1 MGMRRFSRGI
11 KRHFGATARNVAV
24 RSQRPWYWRLLL
36 AAILVLLGYVLAYW
50 QIISG
55 GFDAQSIQSLR
66 QENSALHAS
75 MVRMQ
80 RQLQVERA
88 AQTTLAKEIDSLQGE
103 SMRLKEDVAF
113 YKNIL
118 SDSSAEGELK
128 FYSFRL
134 SKGERPNEY
143 DYHILLAQSG
153 RNNKPVQGQLQF
165 TLNPAQGNAI
175 VLRPL
180 ANGSRAAA
188 AVKVNFKYYQRLD
201 GSFIVPNAPAGAS
214 VEARFTENGAR
225 RARISHRADL
235 PV

>member
-1 MGMRRFSRGI
+1 MRRVSRGF

-36 AAILVLLGYVLAYW
+36 AAVLVLLGYLLAYW

-66 QENSALHAS
+66 QENSALHGS

-88 AQTTLAKEIDSLQGE
+88 AQSTLAKEIDSLQGE
-103 SMRLKEDVAF
+103 SMRLKEDVTF

-118 SDSSAEGELK
+118 SDSSTARELK

-134 SKGERPNEY
+134 SKGVRPNEY

-153 RNNKPVQGQLQF
+153 RNNKVVQGQLQF
-165 TLNPAQGNAI
+165 KLNLPQGNSTALQSQI
-175 VLRPL
+175 D
-180 ANGSRAAA
+180 GSG
-188 AVKVNFKYYQRLD
+188 VKVNFKYYQRLD
-201 GSFIVPNAPAGAS
+201 GSLVVPAAVAGAS
-214 VEARFTENGAR
+214 VEASFIENGAS
-225 RARISHRADL
+225 RARISQKADL

>member
-1 MGMRRFSRGI
+1 MKRVSRGI

-36 AAILVLLGYVLAYW
+36 AALLVLLGYLLAYW
-50 QIISG
+50 QIVG
-55 GFDAQSIQSLR
+55 GGLDAQSLQSLR
-66 QENSALHAS
+66 QENSDLHAS
-75 MVRMQ
+75 MVRIQ

-88 AQTTLAKEIDSLQGE
+88 AQATLAKEIDSLQGE

-118 SDSSAEGELK
+118 SDSSAAGELK

-165 TLNPAQGNAI
+165 TLNSAQGNA
-175 VLRPL
+175 VALRPL
-180 ANGSRAAA
+180 ADGGSAAST
-188 AVKVNFKYYQRLD
+188 VKVNFKYYQRLD
-201 GSFIVPNAPAGAS
+201 GSLIVPDAAAGAS
-214 VEARFTENGAR
+214 VEASFIENGAR
-225 RARISHRADL
+225 RATISHKVDL